1 MYKIDIFNNIIQ
13 KKFLIFFMVLFIFDR
28 LIKYLLLRYFE
39 QFNIKAIDV
48 TSFFEIILVWNRG
61 FSYGLFPQESYL
73 GQIFI
78 CIFSLL
84 ICLWITKFIF
94 SSKIK
99 FKMVSLTLILAGAL
113 SNIIDRLL
121 YSGVADFFHFYLNEY
136 SWYVFNIA
144 DIYIVTG
151 LMLLLLVFTWP
162 NIYFKS
168 SNK

>member
-1 MYKIDIFNNIIQ
+1 MYKIDIFSSEIP
-13 KKFLIFFMVLFIFDR
+13 KKYFIFFVGLFAFDR
-28 LIKYLLLRYFE
+28 LIKFLLLRHFE
-39 QFNIKAIDV
+39 QFNIEVVHV

-162 NIYFKS
+162 NINFKL